1 MKKKIL
7 ALFMACAMT
16 VGVLAGCSN
25 STGSSE
31 ADTTETETAEET
43 EAAEAETSEESEAA
57 DETESADDQLAAI
70 LEAGEIIVAL
80 EGNWAPWS
88 YHDEDDNL
96 VGFDADVARAIAAE
110 LGVEVTFVEGDW
122 DSLLAGLDAG
132 RYDLVVNG
140 VEYTEERAEKYDFT
154 DPYAYIRT
162 ALIVRSDNED
172 ITSFEDL
179 DGKTTANSIAST
191 YMDLAESYGAE
202 VTGVDSL
209 DETLELV
216 LSGRVDATL
225 NAEVSFYDYMDVHPE
240 AELKVVALTEEAS
253 NVVIP
258 TRKGDDSASLREAIN
273 EAIAT
278 ISENGTLSEISIQY
292 FGSDITQE

>member
-1 MKKKIL
+1 MKKKML
-7 ALFMACAMT
+7 ALLLASAMT
-16 VGVLAGCSN
+16 MGVLAGCG

-31 ADTTETETAEET
+31 SEST
-43 EAAEAETSEESEAA
+43 EAETSEETAEETAQEAEETA
-57 DETESADDQLAAI
+57 DETAAAADDQLSSI

-162 ALIVRSDNED
+162 ALIVRSDNQE
-172 ITSFEDL
+172 IASFEDL
-179 DGKTTANSIAST
+179 DGKSTANSIAST

-225 NAEVSFYDYMDVHPE
+225 NAEVSYYDYMEVHPE
-240 AELKVVALTEEAS
+240 AELKIVALTEEAS

-258 TRKGDDSASLREAIN
+258 TRKGEDSASLREAIN
-273 EAIAT
+273 EAIAA

>member
-7 ALFMACAMT
+7 ALFLASVMT
-16 VGVLAGCSN
+16 VGVLAGC
-25 STGSSE
+25 GSSE
-31 ADTTETETAEET
+31 SGSTEAETGEETADEAAQEADETAE
-43 EAAEAETSEESEAA
+43 A
-57 DETESADDQLAAI
+57 ADDQLASI

-172 ITSFEDL
+172 IASFEDL

-225 NAEVSFYDYMDVHPE
+225 NAEVSYYDYMDVHPD
-240 AELKVVALTEEAS
+240 AELKIVALTEEAS

>member
-7 ALFMACAMT
+7 ALFLAAAMT

-25 STGSSE
+25 STSSSE
-31 ADTTETETAEET
+31 ADTTEAETTETESSETEST
-43 EAAEAETSEESEAA
+43 EAAA
-57 DETESADDQLAAI
+57 ADDQLAAI
-70 LEAGEIIVAL
+70 LEAGEIVVAL

-96 VGFDADVARAIAAE
+96 VGFDADVARAIAE
-110 LGVEVTFVEGDW
+110 QLGVDVTFVEGDW

-140 VEYTEERAEKYDFT
+140 VEYTEERGEKYDFT

-172 ITSFEDL
+172 ITGFEDL

-253 NVVIP
+253 IVVIP

>member
-25 STGSSE
+25 STSSSE
-31 ADTTETETAEET
+31 ADTTE
-43 EAAEAETSEESEAA
+43 AETT
-57 DETESADDQLAAI
+57 ETESSETESTEAEAADDQLAAI
-70 LEAGEIIVAL
+70 LEAGEIVVAL

-96 VGFDADVARAIAAE
+96 VGFDADVARAIAE
-110 LGVEVTFVEGDW
+110 QLGVEVTFVEGDW

-140 VEYTEERAEKYDFT
+140 VEYTEERALKYDFT

-240 AELKVVALTEEAS
+240 AELKIVALTEEAS
-253 NVVIP
+253 NVAIP

>member
-7 ALFMACAMT
+7 ALLMACAMT
-16 VGVLAGCSN
+16 MGVLAGCS
-25 STGSSE
+25 SGSSSADTSE
-31 ADTTETETAEET
+31 AETTETE
-43 EAAEAETSEESEAA
+43 SS
-57 DETESADDQLAAI
+57 ETESTEAEAADDQLAAI

-253 NVVIP
+253 NVAIP

-278 ISENGTLSEISIQY
+278 ISENGTLAEISIQY

>member
-7 ALFMACAMT
+7 ALLLASAMT
-16 VGVLAGCSN
+16 LGALAGC
-25 STGSSE
+25 GSSSSSE
-31 ADTTETETAEET
+31 SENG
-43 EAAEAETSEESEAA
+43 EAAEEA
-57 DETESADDQLAAI
+57 ADDQLASI

-140 VEYTEERAEKYDFT
+140 VEHTEERAEKYDFT

-162 ALIVRSDNED
+162 ALIVRSDNEE
-172 ITSFEDL
+172 ITTFEDL
-179 DGKTTANSIAST
+179 DGKSTANSIAST

-225 NAEVSFYDYMDVHPE
+225 NAEVSYYDYMDVHPD
-240 AELKVVALTEEAS
+240 AELKIVALTEEAS

>member
-7 ALFMACAMT
+7 ALFLASAMT
-16 VGVLAGCSN
+16 MGVLVGCGS
-25 STGSSE
+25 SGSSE
-31 ADTTETETAEET
+31 SGS
-43 EAAEAETSEESEAA
+43 AEAETGEETA
-57 DETESADDQLAAI
+57 DETAQEAEETVDETAEAADDQLASI

-110 LGVEVTFVEGDW
+110 LGVEVTFIEGDW

-132 RYDLVVNG
+132 RYDLVANG

-225 NAEVSFYDYMDVHPE
+225 NAEVSYYDYMDVHPD
-240 AELKVVALTEEAS
+240 AELKIVALTEEAS